1 MLVNIQQIIN
11 EPQGEKCKQY
21 VQQHEV
27 VRKDVE
33 QNFKALQNRFA
44 IVQNPFSQWDRF
56 VLSNIFIVCVIL
68 HNMIVEDE
76 ETKGLEP

>member
-1 MLVNIQQIIN
+1 LLVNIQRIIN
-11 EPQGEKCKQY
+11 KPQGEKCKHY

-33 QNFKALQNRFA
+33 QQSRFA
-44 IVQNPFSQWDRF
+44 NVQNLFSQWDKF
-56 VLSNIFIVCVIL
+56 VLSNIFIVCVVL
-68 HNMIVEDE
+68 HNIIVEDE

>member
-1 MLVNIQQIIN
+1 M
-11 EPQGEKCKQY
+11 
-21 VQQHEV
+21 

-33 QNFKALQNRFA
+33 QNFKALQSQFA